1 MTARFAL
8 LALAALMLSACGK
21 AGALERPG
29 PMWGQ
34 GSGADAGPNPM
45 GPVRTVD
52 PRNPEQDAAE
62 ARRSPEATTAP
73 APATPQ

>member
-1 MTARFAL
+1 MTARLAL
-8 LALAALMLSACGK
+8 LALVALTLAACGK

-29 PMWGQ
+29 PMWGT
-34 GSGADAGPNPM
+34 GSGADAGPNPT

-52 PRNPEQDAAE
+52 PRNPDEDTAA
-62 ARRSPEATTAP
+62 ARRSPEATQ